1 MKTTLEIKRLNA
13 INAFN
18 KADENGKKLLK
29 DLFGS
34 NTFNLNYKDIK
45 SYEDACAFLG
55 KEPVDFEELNDT
67 LENNG
72 FEPLPEHEIAYKKLE
87 IIAKALNFGWCPNWA
102 DFDECKY
109 YPWFDIKKE
118 TPAGVGGAYYGAA
131 LGVSVLRSD
140 DVASYSRALT
150 SGVPLL
156 PKIGKSQS
164 ISAISLPKFG
174 NLTFCL
180 YDRSLT
186 GCRNFLHP

>member
-87 IIAKALNFGWCPNWA
+87 IIAKAS
-102 DFDECKY
+102 
-109 YPWFDIKKE
+109 I
-118 TPAGVGGAYYGAA
+118 
-131 LGVSVLRSD
+131 SD
-140 DVASYSRALT
+140 
-150 SGVPLL
+150 GVP
-156 PKIGKSQS
+156 IGR
-164 ISAISLPKFG
+164 L
-174 NLTFCL
+174 
-180 YDRSLT
+180 
-186 GCRNFLHP
+186 

>member
-72 FEPLPEHEIAYKKLE
+72 FELLPEHEIAYKKLE

-102 DFDECKY
+102 DFDEYKY
-109 YPWFDIKKE
+109 
-118 TPAGVGGAYYGAA
+118 
-131 LGVSVLRSD
+131 
-140 DVASYSRALT
+140 
-150 SGVPLL
+150 
-156 PKIGKSQS
+156 
-164 ISAISLPKFG
+164 
-174 NLTFCL
+174 
-180 YDRSLT
+180 
-186 GCRNFLHP
+186 

>member
-118 TPAGVGGAYYGAA
+118 TPAGVGSALDGAA
-131 LGVSVLRSD
+131 LGVSVLSSYY
-140 DVASYSRALT
+140 VASTSTAHCGGALA
-150 SGVPLL
+150 SKNRGIAIYFGNQFAEIWKSYLL
-156 PKIGKSQS
+156 P
-164 ISAISLPKFG
+164 L
-174 NLTFCL
+174 
-180 YDRSLT
+180 R
-186 GCRNFLHP
+186 

>member
-118 TPAGVGGAYYGAA
+118 TPAGVGSAD
-131 LGVSVLRSD
+131 S
-140 DVASYSRALT
+140 VASTSDATCGGALA
-150 SGVPLL
+150 SKNREIAIYFGNQFAEIWKSYLL
-156 PKIGKSQS
+156 P
-164 ISAISLPKFG
+164 L
-174 NLTFCL
+174 
-180 YDRSLT
+180 R
-186 GCRNFLHP
+186 

>member
-55 KEPVDFEELNDT
+55 KDQLNFEELNDT

-72 FEPLPEHEIAYKKLE
+72 FEPRPNMKSLIKSWKL
-87 IIAKALNFGWCPNWA
+87 
-102 DFDECKY
+102 
-109 YPWFDIKKE
+109 
-118 TPAGVGGAYYGAA
+118 
-131 LGVSVLRSD
+131 
-140 DVASYSRALT
+140 SRR
-150 SGVPLL
+150 P
-156 PKIGKSQS
+156 
-164 ISAISLPKFG
+164 
-174 NLTFCL
+174 
-180 YDRSLT
+180 
-186 GCRNFLHP
+186 

>member
-118 TPAGVGGAYYGAA
+118 TPAGVGGARHGAA
-131 LGVSVLRSD
+131 LGVSVLSSD
-140 DVASYSRALT
+140 PRCLVLGRALRGCPCFQK
-150 SGVPLL
+150 SGNRNLFR
-156 PKIGKSQS
+156 QS
-164 ISAISLPKFG
+164 V
-174 NLTFCL
+174 
-180 YDRSLT
+180 
-186 GCRNFLHP
+186 CRNLEILPFAFTIGH

>member
-118 TPAGVGGAYYGAA
+118 TPAGVGSARRCRAWCVG
-131 LGVSVLRSD
+131 LGFARRCLD
-140 DVASYSRALT
+140 LARALRGCPCFQK
-150 SGVPLL
+150 SGNRNLFR
-156 PKIGKSQS
+156 QS
-164 ISAISLPKFG
+164 V
-174 NLTFCL
+174 
-180 YDRSLT
+180 
-186 GCRNFLHP
+186 CRNLEILPFAFTIGH